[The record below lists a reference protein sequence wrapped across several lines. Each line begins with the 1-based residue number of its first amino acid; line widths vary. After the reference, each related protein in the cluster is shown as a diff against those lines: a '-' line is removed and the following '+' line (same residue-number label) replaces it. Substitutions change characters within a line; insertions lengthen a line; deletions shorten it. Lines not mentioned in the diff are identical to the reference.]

1 MGFTTDDACAN
12 IYKTGGGAFPS
23 VSYSAI
29 ASATGP
35 GQNAALNEFVNT
47 GYVIGTPAGGN
58 DEVVKYFSG
67 KGPANFSAKPNVV
80 TYLGYP
86 VNMPPASF
94 SLPPPPPPPVPCP
107 TTPPPP
113 PTPTIVNRS
122 PQTSTIADYRTN
134 PLTPTDFITIIQ
146 AIINDGNLISELQL
160 YNPADFQTTPSSGG
174 SLIYLYQAVSK
185 QKEIDALLS
194 VNLNFFGVVMAEYCY
209 YKRLYT
215 YLLNRYFLVY
225 NYSSYTAN
233 GPDIGIGAIGGITA
247 TAANGPQ
254 SAASPTQTVQALNLS
269 QIAYYLACINSRLV
283 DINGLLTAVNAFYT
297 NALSQLAAKLDSDG
311 NVFGSQQDV
320 EKRLVALNA
329 STLLVKKFQSE
340 ADYRKGIIQ
349 YTEEKNRYSNILLG
363 LYAFL
368 NIAAIGVILNL
379 RE

>member
-29 ASATGP
+29 ASATRP
-35 GQNAALNEFVNT
+35 GETAPLNEFVNS
-47 GYVIGTPAGGN
+47 GYVIGTTAGGN

-94 SLPPPPPPPVPCP
+94 SLPTPPPAVPCPTSPPPPV
-107 TTPPPP
+107 
-113 PTPTIVNRS
+113 NRS
-122 PQTSTIADYRTN
+122 VQTSKGADYRTN
-134 PLTPTDFITIIQ
+134 PLGPNDFLTIIQ
-146 AIINDGNLISELQL
+146 AIINDGNLISQLQL
-160 YNPADFQTTPSSGG
+160 YNPSDFQSTPSSGG
-174 SLIYLYQAVSK
+174 SLIYLYQAVSR
-185 QKEIDALLS
+185 QKEIDALHGI
-194 VNLNFFGVVMAEYCY
+194 NLNFFGEVMAEYCY

-215 YLLNRYFLVY
+215 YLLNQYFLVY
-225 NYSSYTAN
+225 NYSTFTAN
-233 GPDIGIGAIGGITA
+233 GPDVGIEAIGGITA

-254 SAASPTQTVQALNLS
+254 SSVNATQTVQALNLS
-269 QIAYYLACINSRLV
+269 QIAYYMACINSRLT
-283 DINGLLTAVNAFYT
+283 DINGLLTAVNTFYI
-297 NALSQLAAKLDSDG
+297 NALAELSKQLEASG
-311 NVFGSQQDV
+311 YSFGSQKDV
-320 EKRLVALNA
+320 ENRLIALQA
-329 STLLVKKFQSE
+329 STTSIKKFQSE
-340 ADYRKGIIQ
+340 ADYTKGIIQ

>member
-1 MGFTTDDACAN
+1 
-12 IYKTGGGAFPS
+12 
-23 VSYSAI
+23 
-29 ASATGP
+29 
-35 GQNAALNEFVNT
+35 
-47 GYVIGTPAGGN
+47 
-58 DEVVKYFSG
+58 
-67 KGPANFSAKPNVV
+67 
-80 TYLGYP
+80 
-86 VNMPPASF
+86 
-94 SLPPPPPPPVPCP
+94 VPCP